1 MSASTSH
8 SRSALHPV
16 ELNVSRIAAISTAAS
31 VHITAFLFLMAPIA
45 LPERV
50 AQPATV
56 IQIVLQNPPKPKPI
70 TLPPK
75 PLDPKPLET
84 RQTPQPQPQV
94 RVAQTAEPTPA
105 EATTSDPLAGDLYVP
120 VGQVDP
126 ADAIG
131 IDTGGDVDASAR
143 ARYPIDYPVAA
154 LRAGL
159 TGTVVVAARY
169 DANGTVTETRVHKS
183 SRNKDLDRAA
193 VQGVRKWKIN
203 PGKINGQAL
212 GGEALV
218 DVVFNL

>member
-1 MSASTSH
+1 MSAFTSH
-8 SRSALHPV
+8 SRSALQSP
-16 ELNVSRIAAISTAAS
+16 ELSVSRIAAISTAAS

-45 LPERV
+45 LPERM
-50 AQPATV
+50 APPDAV
-56 IQIVLQNPPKPKPI
+56 IQIVLQDPPRPKPVV
-70 TLPPK
+70 LPPK
-75 PLDPKPLET
+75 PLDPKPFET
-84 RQTPQPQPQV
+84 RQTLLPQALVP
-94 RVAQTAEPTPA
+94 QTAEPAEPA
-105 EATTSDPLAGDLYVP
+105 EATTADPLAGDLYVP
-120 VGQVDP
+120 VGQTGP

-131 IDTGGDVDASAR
+131 SDAGGDVDASAR

-169 DANGTVTETRVHKS
+169 DVNGTVTETRVHTS

-203 PGKINGQAL
+203 PGKVNGQAL